1 MDQTKA
7 LLWQEETEHKQIN
20 KSIQGIFEGGTCW
33 GRGGGEGD
41 RSSGGVCRDDCNR
54 VTSEQRPED
63 REEGRSHMTIW
74 RTFQTRDMERS

>member
-33 GRGGGEGD
+33 GRG
-41 RSSGGVCRDDCNR
+41 
-54 VTSEQRPED
+54 
-63 REEGRSHMTIW
+63 REIEVLGMFVVMTAIG
-74 RTFQTRDMERS
+74 